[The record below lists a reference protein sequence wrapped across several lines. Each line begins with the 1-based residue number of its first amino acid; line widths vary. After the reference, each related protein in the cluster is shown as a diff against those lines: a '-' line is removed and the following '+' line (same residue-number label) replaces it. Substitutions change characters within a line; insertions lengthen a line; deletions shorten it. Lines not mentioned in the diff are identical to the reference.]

1 MTITLYR
8 TADADNVL
16 HKTLMPVKNITG
28 AICKENIS
36 VTNPVFILAY
46 DSNVITA
53 NYLYCAE
60 FSRYYAI
67 TDITLMTGGRVQI
80 SAHVDVLQTYGATL
94 AQLTAL
100 MTRAEEEPTEI
111 VDNFLPLKRNKI
123 TKVYEF
129 SGGDFNI
136 DTATATDYNFVLN
149 IMGGGVDNVVT
160 SQHDTTKGDE

>member
-16 HKTLMPVKNITG
+16 HKTLTPIKNITG
-28 AICKENIS
+28 AICKDNIS
-36 VTNPVFILAY
+36 ILNPVFILAY
-46 DSNVITA
+46 DSNIALA

-80 SAHVDVLQTYGATL
+80 SAHVDVLQTYGAAL
-94 AQLTAL
+94 VQLSAL
-100 MTRAEEEPTEI
+100 MTRAETEPSEI

-136 DTATATDYNFVLN
+136 DTATNTDYNFVLN
-149 IMGGGVDNVVT
+149 IMGGGVDNT
-160 SQHDTTKGDE
+160 AKGEGENVGSK